1 MLSTLGHVIPSFLLF
16 VSRKKFKLSPVG
28 EVAEVLLCVNTIS
41 FPGFPL
47 AESSESRTFRPLVEW
62 TRTLG
67 TRLVQ
72 GCLRSRVITWFNK
85 FNELIRPWVK
95 TEHIVFWSCW
105 INHSDSV
112 NISLTLIVCGLRK
125 SWLSLQTC
133 QKVYMSSFV
142 VSVIFVFSLAPCV
155 MFCRYQN
162 RLARCVF
169 FKPSFKLRALVTLS
183 RPFFS

>member
-47 AESSESRTFRPLVEW
+47 AESSESRTFRPPVEW

-67 TRLVQ
+67 TRSVQ
-72 GCLRSRVITWFNK
+72 GCLRSRVITWFNM
-85 FNELIRPWVK
+85 
-95 TEHIVFWSCW
+95 SCW
-105 INHSDSV
+105 LNHSDSV

-142 VSVIFVFSLAPCV
+142 VSVIFVFSLAPCII
-155 MFCRYQN
+155 FCRYQN
-162 RLARCVF
+162 RLVRCVF
-169 FKPSFKLRALVTLS
+169 FKPSFKLRALVILS